1 MRINIF
7 EKSKEEKK
15 DDTVHTKK
23 WDRCVKDVEK
33 KNKDNGTD
41 YNPYAVCTDFI
52 DLCKNNLKLK
62 GIS

>member
-33 KNKDNGTD
+33 KK
-41 YNPYAVCTDFI
+41 
-52 DLCKNNLKLK
+52 
-62 GIS
+62 